1 MKSNL
6 TTHFFCVIFYLLSYK
21 TAGAQ
26 VTSVSRSIVHS
37 PKDAD
42 AVRSKQPYQLTV
54 TLLADVP
61 NQSPVSVRVSVKN
74 IGKKSICYFV
84 RGYTNDFRFT
94 VNDQYGH
101 DAHLTE
107 YGRQILMPSTPP
119 GSLSDLTRGI
129 EISAMNVTIPLKPGA
144 EDLSDIPIGEL
155 FDLSQLGVYSISLA
169 MINHSG
175 DYFVLKSHQSPI
187 IKPLNPIVIKSN
199 TLRIKHDVEG
209 FSLDKGERHTH

>member
-6 TTHFFCVIFYLLSYK
+6 ATHFFCVIFCLLPYK

-26 VTSVSRSIVHS
+26 VASMSRPVVHS
-37 PKDAD
+37 PKDTD

-61 NQSPVSVRVSVKN
+61 NRSPVSVRVSVKN
-74 IGKKSICYFV
+74 VGKKSICYFV
-84 RGYTNDFRFT
+84 KGYTKDFRFT
-94 VNDQYGH
+94 VNDQHGH
-101 DAHLTE
+101 NAHLTE
-107 YGRQILMPSTPP
+107 YGRQTLMPSTPP

-155 FDLSQLGVYSISLA
+155 FDLSQLGVYSIRLA
-169 MINHSG
+169 MIDHSG
-175 DYFVLKSHQSPI
+175 DYFVPKSHQFPI
-187 IKPLNPIVIKSN
+187 IKPLNPVVIKSN